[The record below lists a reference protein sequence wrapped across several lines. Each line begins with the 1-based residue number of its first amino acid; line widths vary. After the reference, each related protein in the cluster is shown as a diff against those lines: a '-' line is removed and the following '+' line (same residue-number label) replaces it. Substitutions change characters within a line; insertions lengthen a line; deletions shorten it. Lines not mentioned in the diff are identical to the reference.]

1 MAVFS
6 FPSKKRTQLSA
17 ILNGADGLDYL
28 KAMTAEH
35 MLSEAD
41 RLLKNSQRQRALEVI
56 RRALDKQFSNQA
68 TPVEDFLR
76 APFLLQKAG
85 RKTEGWMTL
94 MEIKDYFY
102 EKSEQEQFPDYK
114 MLDIESKIS
123 SAMSRFLLQE
133 KKCGYALY
141 MAIKSYFEETTSTF
155 YMMNAYMQ
163 KEITEKNPA
172 IKRGYITARKQ
183 AENYMNIRISDS
195 YISNSV
201 LPNLIRARQKDKT
214 SEIVALMKEYI
225 SHIPKIDYIK
235 LEEDVMGII
244 QR

>member
-17 ILNGADGLDYL
+17 LLSGMEGLGYL

-35 MLSEAD
+35 MLIEAD
-41 RLLKNSQRQRALEVI
+41 RLLQSQQRERALEII
-56 RRALDKQFSNQA
+56 RRALEKQFADPNTDIDSLLK
-68 TPVEDFLR
+68 T
-76 APFLLQKAG
+76 PFLLQKAG
-85 RKTEGWMTL
+85 RKTEGWMTM

-102 EKSEQEQFPDYK
+102 EKCEENHYPNYK

-123 SAMSRFLLQE
+123 SAMCRFLQSE
-133 KKCGYALY
+133 KKTGYALY

-155 YMMNAYMQ
+155 YMMNDYMQ
-163 KEITEKNPA
+163 KEICEGNPG

-183 AENYMNIRISDS
+183 AESYLNIRISEA
-195 YISNSV
+195 YITNAI
-201 LPNLIRARQKDKT
+201 LPHLMRARKKDRLP
-214 SEIVALMKEYI
+214 EVLGLIKEYI

-235 LEEDVMGII
+235 LEEDII
-244 QR
+244 EAIG